1 MTWLSHIGHSIG
13 HGLSK
18 IGHTIG
24 HGLSKAWNPLY
35 KHVLKP
41 VGQTVGRI
49 GKKTLDTGEHF
60 IEGGL
65 DFSQRFVDKSRQA
78 GLNIADAGTNLTSF
92 LKSPLVL
99 IGGGLV
105 VLMVVTR

>member
-1 MTWLSHIGHSIG
+1 MGLFGKLFHKIG

-18 IGHTIG
+18 ATHTIG
-24 HGLSKAWNPLY
+24 HGLSKVFKPVY

-41 VGQTVGRI
+41 IGKAVGRI
-49 GKKTLDTGEHF
+49 GKTALDKGEHF
-60 IEGGL
+60 VEGGL
-65 DFSQRFVDKSRQA
+65 DFSSKVVDKGRQA
-78 GLNIADAGTNLTSF
+78 GLNIADAGANLTSF
-92 LKSPLVL
+92 LKNPLVL